1 MDKFL
6 DRFRIGSARLQK
18 WDYRWKGA
26 YFITILC
33 KNREQYFGEILNGKM
48 NLSGIGIIADIL
60 WYEIKIHAKN
70 VDLGAF
76 VIMPNHIHGILILNE
91 WIDDDCENKTIVLPN
106 NIDPVLD
113 DAVKTT
119 HALSLQ
125 PQPYPQP
132 LSAQATSDNPTETS
146 LTIGRK
152 RFQKQGKN
160 SVSSIIGS
168 YKSAVSKHAHRLE
181 FDFEWQERFYDNII
195 RDEDSLHNIS
205 KYIVNNPANWKDDR
219 FYPTV

>member
-33 KNREQYFGEILNGKM
+33 KNREHYFGEILNGKM

-60 WYEIKIHAKN
+60 WYEIKNHAKN

-76 VIMPNHIHGILILNE
+76 VVMPNHIHGILILNE
-91 WIDDDCENKTIVLPN
+91 WIDNIGGDETIALMRDVE
-106 NIDPVLD
+106 
-113 DAVKTT
+113 TT
-119 HALSLQ
+119 HALSLRQ
-125 PQPYPQP
+125 PE
-132 LSAQATSDNPTETS
+132 SITTEIPTETS
-146 LTIGRK
+146 STIGRK

-168 YKSAVSKHAHRLE
+168 YKSAVSKHAHRLG

-195 RDEDSLHNIS
+195 RDEDSFHNIS